1 MDVDGVLTDAGMYY
15 SQKGDELKKISTHDG
30 KKKLDIGILE
40 IQKGSRG
47 NTAKKTIGFRVV
59 RNTYKQFNSVTVE

>member
-1 MDVDGVLTDAGMYY
+1 MA
-15 SQKGDELKKISTHDG
+15 

-40 IQKGSRG
+40 IQKGGRG

-59 RNTYKQFNSVTVE
+59 KNRNERFYS